1 MRTLKIVFIVIFCC
15 LGVSLQAQEK
25 MNLAGVYEA
34 NLKDGISSKMMYAVL
49 DFNSFAAKDFTQLF
63 TEKTAQF
70 KQLPEDFM
78 NAKKLKRSFAGTTAA
93 GFVKFRSKTLFS
105 FTEELKLTNPRIENG
120 MIVADWQNSAGTKGT
135 CGIIVNDDNS
145 IEFIGLT
152 NLERSLGPDKLTVTC
167 VEDRSQAE
175 LPRTKSTSEAIK
187 RYLEAYNPR
196 PEVIPAVQS
205 TNSPSVDAAPRT
217 AGVPA
222 KPHRTPNTILITVDD
237 DPQTVWI
244 NSFNE
249 GLAYVKTPKNG
260 GFYMDKTG
268 KKVFEYYPQQ
278 YEYVP
283 RFYNGVAID
292 CIEFKTAILFNQK
305 GEILKRIPNV
315 TKVTNFVDGIAAA
328 NIVIPGKPLPK
339 YQNVYL
345 NTKGEIVFQHLSEYS
360 HEKLKEVRP
369 LADSLVAYYS
379 YTKNLWGYRDI
390 KGSVIIK
397 PQFVEAH
404 DFSEGLAAVKIG
416 TNDGPEKW
424 GYIDTKG
431 NFIIRP
437 FYSNEPGDFHCKK
450 AFVMNKNEEYFF
462 IDQTG
467 KIVSGTFTYVS
478 DFHNFTAF
486 VHPTGGGMQLV
497 DMTFRVITRPSV
509 RMGYQ
514 ESVSYI
520 NNDIYLGDC
529 LLSPR
534 GEVLLKGIRKP
545 FFEDL
550 SATAIGSYATSDDTY
565 HCGYMNRKGEY
576 VIEFVE
582 SKF

>member
-1 MRTLKIVFIVIFCC
+1 MGTLKKTFLVILCC
-15 LGVSLQAQEK
+15 LGISLQAQEK

-34 NLKDGISSKMMYAVL
+34 NVKDVISSKMMYVIL
-49 DFNSFAAKDFTQLF
+49 DFNNFAAKDFTQLF

-78 NAKKLKRSFAGTTAA
+78 NAKKLKRNFAGNTAA
-93 GFVKFRSKTLFS
+93 GFVKYREKTLFAL
-105 FTEELKLTNPRIENG
+105 TEELKLTNPRIENG
-120 MIVADWQNSAGTKGT
+120 MIVCDWQSSAGTKGT

-145 IEFIGLT
+145 IEFVGLT
-152 NLERSLGPDKLTVTC
+152 NLERSLSPDKLTITC
-167 VEDRSQAE
+167 VEDRCVQDQ
-175 LPRTKSTSEAIK
+175 PRTKSTPEGIK
-187 RYLEAYNPR
+187 NYLAAYNPK
-196 PEVIPAVQS
+196 PEVIS
-205 TNSPSVDAAPRT
+205 TAQPESTSSVAAKPQT

-222 KPHRTPNTILITVDD
+222 KPHRTPNTILITIDD

-244 NSFNE
+244 NDFNE
-249 GLAYVKTPKNG
+249 GLAYVKTSNNG
-260 GFYMDKTG
+260 GYYMDKAG
-268 KKVFEYYPQQ
+268 KKAFEYYPQQ
-278 YEYVP
+278 YEYIP

-292 CIEFKTAILFNQK
+292 CIDFKTAILFDQK
-305 GEILKRIPNV
+305 GEILKKIPNV

-360 HEKLKEVRP
+360 NETLKEVRP
-369 LADSLVAYYS
+369 VADSLVAYYS
-379 YTKNLWGYRDI
+379 YAKRLWGYRDV
-390 KGSVIIK
+390 KGNVIIK
-397 PQFVEAH
+397 PQFAEAH
-404 DFSEGLAAVKIG
+404 DFSEGRAAVKVS
-416 TNDGPEKW
+416 TNDGPAKW

-431 NFIIRP
+431 DFIIQP
-437 FYSNEPGDFHCKK
+437 FYSNEPGDFHCKR
-450 AFVMNKNEEYFF
+450 AYVRNKDGEYLY
-462 IDQTG
+462 IDPTG
-467 KIVSGTFTYVS
+467 KIISGTFTFAS

-486 VHPTGGGMQLV
+486 VQQSTGGMLLV
-497 DMTFRVITRPSV
+497 DITFRTITRAT
-509 RMGYQ
+509 MQMEYQ
-514 ESVSYI
+514 TTVNYI

-534 GEVLLKGIRKP
+534 GEVLLKGVRKP

-550 SATAIGSYATSDDTY
+550 SATAITSYATSDDIY